1 MNKLNLGLVCISEIL
16 KKQRKVAFKT
26 ITRKQFLSMPRD
38 RALKILSERTLH
50 NAVTIRCD
58 ILPHLFTNSIAHY
71 RVSSSMFPLITDQTL
86 GLSYDDLP
94 DMQKIRD
101 NLASAGLYARVN
113 GISVSCHP
121 DQYNVLASY
130 NPDVVDKS
138 IYELNHQS
146 NVLDMMGFPQDLS
159 SSMCLHLNCNPKFKI
174 EDCFGYRQRFID
186 NLARCNS
193 GVQARLVLENEDKG
207 FWNCDMLYQLFHDVR
222 PLVYDNLHDNCNR
235 SEHVSDVYAIIFA
248 STWGKHRPVFHWSEG
263 IDGTSKH
270 AGRASHIPDVV
281 RNNADIV
288 TWEVELKDKDYAIL
302 EILKNFKS

>member
-1 MNKLNLGLVCISEIL
+1 MHKLNLGLVCISEIL

-26 ITRKQFLSMPRD
+26 MTRKQFLSMPRE

-58 ILPHLFTNSIAHY
+58 ILPHLFASGIAHY

-94 DMQKIRD
+94 HMQQIRD

-113 GISVSCHP
+113 GISISCHP

-130 NPDVVDKS
+130 NDDVVKRS

-146 NVLDMMGFPQDLS
+146 NVLDMMGFPQDFS

-174 EDCFGYRQRFID
+174 EDCLGYRQRFID

-207 FWNCDMLYQLFHDVR
+207 FWNCDMLYQFFHDVR
-222 PLVYDNLHDNCNR
+222 PLVYDNLHDKCNR
-235 SEHVSDVYAIIFA
+235 SEHVGDVYAIMFA
-248 STWGKHRPVFHWSEG
+248 STWGKHVPVFHWSEG

-270 AGRASHIPDVV
+270 AARASHIPDIV

-302 EILKNFKS
+302 EILKNF